1 MIKRILGIIIP
12 LMVCATLVAQDYVM
26 FNLTTLELREGQNAA
41 LQAGAKRHNAK
52 YHDGTNG
59 PKAYLWSVH
68 TGPKAGQYVWGMGP
82 IQFSHMDEDLSPDH
96 IRDWDNNVAKYAKI
110 TENSFMIRDEALT
123 YNPEGEV
130 VGANSLVK
138 RFKVKFGPGH
148 MDAVKEAVGEIT
160 KVLEKTNAKFARR
173 VYTSPLRDKY
183 ELMLVYP
190 FDSWTTFE
198 DGQGLTQG
206 FWKSFEKI
214 NGKGSQKKL
223 VGDVLEK
230 HTHGITNEVMTM
242 VK

>member
-1 MIKRILGIIIP
+1 
-12 LMVCATLVAQDYVM
+12 
-26 FNLTTLELREGQNAA
+26 
-41 LQAGAKRHNAK
+41 
-52 YHDGTNG
+52 
-59 PKAYLWSVH
+59 
-68 TGPKAGQYVWGMGP
+68 
-82 IQFSHMDEDLSPDH
+82 MDEDLSPDH

-110 TENSFMIRDEALT
+110 TENSFMIRDETLT

-130 VGANSLVK
+130 VGTNSLVK

-148 MDAVKEAVGEIT
+148 MNAVKEVVGSIT
-160 KVLEKTNAKFARR
+160 NVLKKTNAKFARR
-173 VYTSPLRDKY
+173 VYISPFVGKY

-190 FDSWTTFE
+190 FDSWTRFE
-198 DGQGLTQG
+198 DGQGLTQD

-223 VGDVLEK
+223 LDVLEK

>member
-1 MIKRILGIIIP
+1 
-12 LMVCATLVAQDYVM
+12 
-26 FNLTTLELREGQNAA
+26 
-41 LQAGAKRHNAK
+41 
-52 YHDGTNG
+52 
-59 PKAYLWSVH
+59 
-68 TGPKAGQYVWGMGP
+68 
-82 IQFSHMDEDLSPDH
+82 
-96 IRDWDNNVAKYAKI
+96 
-110 TENSFMIRDEALT
+110 
-123 YNPEGEV
+123 
-130 VGANSLVK
+130 
-138 RFKVKFGPGH
+138 

-173 VYTSPLRDKY
+173 VYKSPLRDKY

>member
-1 MIKRILGIIIP
+1 MGIIIP

-110 TENSFMIRDEALT
+110 TENSFMIRDETLT

-130 VGANSLVK
+130 VGTNSLVK
-138 RFKVKFGPGH
+138 RFKVKFGPRSYGCC
-148 MDAVKEAVGEIT
+148 ERGSGFEIT
-160 KVLEKTNAKFARR
+160 KVL
-173 VYTSPLRDKY
+173 
-183 ELMLVYP
+183 
-190 FDSWTTFE
+190 
-198 DGQGLTQG
+198 
-206 FWKSFEKI
+206 
-214 NGKGSQKKL
+214 GKNQCQVRPQSIYRAHL
-223 VGDVLEK
+223 VG
-230 HTHGITNEVMTM
+230 
-242 VK
+242 